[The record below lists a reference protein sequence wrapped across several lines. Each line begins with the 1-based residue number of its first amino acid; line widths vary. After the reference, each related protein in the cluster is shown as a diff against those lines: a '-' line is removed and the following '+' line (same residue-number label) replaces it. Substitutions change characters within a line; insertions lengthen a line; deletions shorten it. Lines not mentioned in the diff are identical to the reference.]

1 MYRYSKTEDIK
12 KWYPYY
18 DGKKPPPKYVITV
31 ALYKAKAQKIL

>member
-1 MYRYSKTEDIK
+1 MYRYSKMEDIK

-18 DGKKPPPKYVITV
+18 DGKKPPPKYVITL